1 MGKKHDRVGQKSAFG
16 ENRLGA
22 AVIAGYNCPGTPD
35 SSPGIESPVF
45 DSIPHGLICP
55 LPPRTARKSSR
66 SYQTANRNVFTTVSN
81 LLTRLPQLDDHAAWR
96 TFDRRYSPL
105 LNSYFRKTGAPA
117 TVAADLA
124 QETLQRVATG
134 LRAGTF
140 SRGQG
145 QNCVHWIGG
154 IARNV
159 LRNHVRKL
167 KVRSNTHRVR
177 TAFWADQA
185 DPEAEQVFT
194 DSDNRFDAIWVRSR
208 MSNLLRLAAK
218 TFDLRD
224 LRCLL
229 SGGNPPTAH
238 SRGCPSTVDQ

>member
-1 MGKKHDRVGQKSAFG
+1 
-16 ENRLGA
+16 L
-22 AVIAGYNCPGTPD
+22 
-35 SSPGIESPVF
+35 
-45 DSIPHGLICP
+45 
-55 LPPRTARKSSR
+55 
-66 SYQTANRNVFTTVSN
+66 FTTVSN

-105 LNSYFRKTGAPA
+105 LNSYFRKAGAPA
-117 TVAADLA
+117 NIAADLA

-140 SRGQG
+140 SRDKGRLR
-145 QNCVHWIGG
+145 HWIGG

-159 LRNHVRKL
+159 LRNHVRKRQ
-167 KVRSNTHRVR
+167 VRSNTHRVR

-185 DPEAEQVFT
+185 DPDAEQVFT
-194 DSDNRFDAIWVRSR
+194 ESDNRFDAIWVRSR

-224 LRCLL
+224 LRCYFLVEIRRLPIREVARRLSISESAVYQKRRHVANWLL
-229 SGGNPPTAH
+229 SVGPRFI
-238 SRGCPSTVDQ
+238 SSWER